1 MRAIRRYTVIGAN
14 QEKYGKFQ
22 GKNENLRK
30 KMEKDSEK
38 FGTFASIG
46 EKSQST

>member
-1 MRAIRRYTVIGAN
+1 M
-14 QEKYGKFQ
+14 
-22 GKNENLRK
+22 ENFRENMEIWEK